1 MPRQSFRNSLGWW
14 LDNSA
19 ARLPSNGLA
28 SRATLAR
35 KRTVLCEGTQR
46 PIHEGLAGYSLW
58 QTFTSG
64 VSATDAACVRQ
75 SMT

>member
-1 MPRQSFRNSLGWW
+1 M
-14 LDNSA
+14 
-19 ARLPSNGLA
+19 
-28 SRATLAR
+28 
-35 KRTVLCEGTQR
+35 CEGTQR

-64 VSATDAACVRQ
+64 VSVTDAACVRQ